1 MELHPERLAQQDRYM
16 FNRKKLGQVF
26 GGLVVGCL
34 ALGMV
39 GYWFAIDRVS
49 QERSAGLLIGLC
61 AGFTSVIADH
71 VRKGTKGNS
80 TLRIVSIILSP
91 IGLFALLPFSV
102 DLAGGYFLGSSAN
115 FAFAR
120 ALASLFEDPTQ
131 CDT

>member
-1 MELHPERLAQQDRYM
+1 M
-16 FNRKKLGQVF
+16 FNKRKLAQVF

-39 GYWFAIDRVS
+39 GYWFAIDRVPK
-49 QERSAGLLIGLC
+49 ERGAGLLIGLC
-61 AGFTSVIADH
+61 AGFISVIADH
-71 VRKGTKGNS
+71 VRKRTNGDS
-80 TLRIVSIILSP
+80 TLRVISIILSP
-91 IGLFALLPFSV
+91 LGLFALLPFSV

-120 ALASLFEDPTQ
+120 ALACLYEDSRQ